1 MIIEKV
7 VVGLM
12 QVNCYILGDE
22 KTHEAIIIDPGEE
35 VAKINKAL
43 KKLGLTAKCIVNTH
57 GHADHIGANKALGL
71 PIYIHRL
78 EADFLTEPKLNL
90 SASFGIAIK
99 SNPAEHILED
109 GDEIRVGSIRLK
121 VLHTPGHT
129 PGSICLRTDGIVF
142 TGDLLFFESVGRTD
156 FQYGSW
162 EQLIGSIRNKVLA
175 LTDDTK
181 VYPGHGPESTV
192 GNERARNPFLND

>member
-1 MIIEKV
+1 MILEKI

-22 KTHEAIIIDPGEE
+22 KTREAIIVDPGEE
-35 VAKINKAL
+35 ASSIKKAL
-43 KKLGLTAKCIVNTH
+43 KRLDLTAKLIVNTH

-71 PIYIHRL
+71 PIYAHRL

-90 SASFGIAIK
+90 SASFGIPIK
-99 SNPAEHILED
+99 SNPAEHLLED
-109 GDEIRVGSIRLK
+109 GDEIKVGSIKLK
-121 VLHTPGHT
+121 VMHTPGHT
-129 PGSICLRTDGIVF
+129 PGSICLKTDGIVF

-162 EQLIGSIRNKVLA
+162 EQLISSIRDKILA
-175 LTDDTK
+175 LDDK
-181 VYPGHGPESTV
+181 VIIYPGHGPESTV